1 MISNIHLTLTPGT
14 DIFPSRKQAADKA
27 LADGSV
33 PRLFVIEAEYAL
45 ALMQAEREWVLALA
59 DEIRNGELAWPP
71 A

>member
-1 MISNIHLTLTPGT
+1 
-14 DIFPSRKQAADKA
+14 
-27 LADGSV
+27 V

-45 ALMQAEREWVLALA
+45 TLMQAERDWVLALA

>member
-1 MISNIHLTLTPGT
+1 MDEDHRRL
-14 DIFPSRKQAADKA
+14 DEA

-45 ALMQAEREWVLALA
+45 TLMQAEREWVLALA